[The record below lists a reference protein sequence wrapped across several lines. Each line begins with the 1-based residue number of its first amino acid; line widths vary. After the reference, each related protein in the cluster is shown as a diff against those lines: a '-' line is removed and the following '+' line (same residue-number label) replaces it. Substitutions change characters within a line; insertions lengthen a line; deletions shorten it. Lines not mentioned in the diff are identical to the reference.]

1 MGQLRA
7 SAARCTV
14 PHRACQERLCGQKG
28 GARSYMAKPH
38 GVGKAGQDSLPGS
51 KGSGQHAKPHM
62 VDD

>member
-1 MGQLRA
+1 
-7 SAARCTV
+7 
-14 PHRACQERLCGQKG
+14 
-28 GARSYMAKPH
+28 MAKPH